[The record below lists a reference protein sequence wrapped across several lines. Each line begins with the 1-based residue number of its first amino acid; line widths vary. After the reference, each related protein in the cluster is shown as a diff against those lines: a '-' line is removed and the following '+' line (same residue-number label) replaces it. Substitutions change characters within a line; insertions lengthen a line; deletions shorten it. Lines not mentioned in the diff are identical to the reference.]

1 MHHTYN
7 NKFLTLRA
15 GQERVP
21 RNARS
26 WNAFLFE
33 ELELGTQFL
42 LKIWNDYEERI
53 PFLGIWR
60 NSKFQI
66 SFCGKSPNSGIIV
79 NHNSQVN
86 HNLCNTLSRKN
97 LEKIGKN
104 IKNNASDEII
114 NKSIKLFC
122 HGFSVRL
129 RKTGWIYLSSN
140 DSILLSMN

>member
-1 MHHTYN
+1 MKN
-7 NKFLTLRA
+7 PNQKARA

-21 RNARS
+21 RNVRS

-33 ELELGTQFL
+33 ELERGTQFL

-66 SFCGKSPNSGIIV
+66 PFCGKSLISGIIV

-86 HNLCNTLSRKN
+86 QNLCNTLSRNN

-104 IKNNASDEII
+104 IKNNASDEI
-114 NKSIKLFC
+114 NKSIKLC
-122 HGFSVRL
+122 SHGFSVRW